1 MDYNFNNNFRF
12 NTTYNSG
19 FSPEETY
26 LRRDFINAMLVVT
39 VAKIICLKISNYFEN
54 QVPQKKRSYS
64 LEPYIFLWC
73 SVKRILALRWWSMA
87 NQVTQKHRRK
97 RNKIIAAGKALLPMK
112 RCF

>member
-39 VAKIICLKISNYFEN
+39 VAKKSF
-54 QVPQKKRSYS
+54 V
-64 LEPYIFLWC
+64 
-73 SVKRILALRWWSMA
+73 
-87 NQVTQKHRRK
+87 
-97 RNKIIAAGKALLPMK
+97 
-112 RCF
+112 